1 MQHFPFHSSALRP
14 KKSLLQAR
22 PTSQSSC
29 KMTISN
35 VFADAFEQN
44 NGKGIKDSQISDY
57 WLEKGDYV
65 NLEYI
70 SLGYNWNKERLNC
83 KYLSN
88 VRLALSCNNVM
99 TFTGYSGLTPLI
111 NSTSFTN
118 GYLGMD
124 DKQIYPLNR
133 TFSVSLGV
141 TF

>member
-1 MQHFPFHSSALRP
+1 M
-14 KKSLLQAR
+14 
-22 PTSQSSC
+22 
-29 KMTISN
+29 
-35 VFADAFEQN
+35 
-44 NGKGIKDSQISDY
+44 
-57 WLEKGDYV
+57 